1 MQYVSTTV
9 LHRASPLLA
18 WCVAASMA
26 THALL
31 LTLLPGWRVAQEE
44 SPKPLIVE
52 IIKPPKIIEP
62 PKPLP
67 LEPEPPRKIKPK
79 PEPVTPVEQKR
90 VEPAPQQQPQPRTL
104 LTAAPEAPAS
114 PQVPVIPIAEPKPAP
129 PPPPEPPRA
138 QAAPPAPPAPQP
150 VVPPRSDAAYLNNPR
165 PNYPLAARRRGDH
178 GTVLVR
184 VLVTA
189 DGQAA
194 SVGLEKSS
202 GHPSLDEAALTAVK
216 SWRFVP
222 ARQGAQAVEAPYV
235 VPVVFK
241 LD

>member
-1 MQYVSTTV
+1 MQYATTTV
-9 LHRASPLLA
+9 NRDSQLLA

-26 THALL
+26 AHALL
-31 LTLLPGWRVAQEE
+31 LTLLPGWRAAREE
-44 SPKPLIVE
+44 APQPLTVE
-52 IIKPPKIIEP
+52 IIKPPEVIEP
-62 PKPLP
+62 PKLLP
-67 LEPEPPRKIKPK
+67 LEPEPPRKEKPK
-79 PEPVTPVEQKR
+79 PEPLKPVEQKR
-90 VEPAPQQQPQPRTL
+90 VEPVAQPQPKTV
-104 LTAAPEAPAS
+104 LTAPPDVPGS
-114 PQVPVIPIAEPKPAP
+114 PQAPVIPIAEPKPAP
-129 PPPPEPPRA
+129 PPEPPRA
-138 QAAPPAPPAPQP
+138 QAQPPAPPSAPQP
-150 VVPPRSDAAYLNNPR
+150 ITPPRSDAAYLNNPR

-189 DGQAA
+189 EGQAA

-202 GHPSLDEAALTAVK
+202 GHSSLDEAALAAVK

-222 ARQGAQAVEAPYV
+222 AKQGAQAVEAPYV